1 MSLKRLLDI
10 CVAAIGLLVASPVI
24 LVFMFLVTKQ
34 DGHSPFYIAPRV
46 GKGGRM
52 FNMVKLRSMV
62 VNADST
68 AVDST
73 SANDTRITTVG
84 RLIRKYK
91 LDEITQL
98 WNVLKGDMSL
108 VGPRPNVPRG
118 VDVYTEEERRLL
130 SVAPGVTDFSS
141 IIFSDEGEILAD
153 KDDPDRAYDQLIRPW
168 KSKLGLFYIDNQN
181 ILLDIKIIWW
191 TIIAIISKKTALSNV
206 VKELIKLNAPS
217 DIVQVSRREK
227 DLTPSQPPGLD
238 KTENFS

>member
-1 MSLKRLLDI
+1 MKRLLDI

>member
-1 MSLKRLLDI
+1 
-10 CVAAIGLLVASPVI
+10 
-24 LVFMFLVTKQ
+24 
-34 DGHSPFYIAPRV
+34 
-46 GKGGRM
+46 M